1 MKITKTQLSN
11 LAEINE
17 RGGVILA
24 SKWVTGRGR
33 YVTKRA
39 IPPFCDRIEHG
50 QAYKFPKWIQKFFEK
65 HPRCKAVIAITNLRA
80 ANKLL
85 KGE

>member
-11 LAEINE
+11 LAEIKA
-17 RGGVILA
+17 RGGVTLA
-24 SKWVTGRGR
+24 SKWVTGTGR
-33 YVTKRA
+33 YVTTRA
-39 IPPFCDRIEHG
+39 IPPMCERIERG

-65 HPRCKAVIAITNLRA
+65 HPRCKAVIAITNMRA

-85 KGE
+85 KEE